1 MRFIGLALVGMI
13 LLSACSQYEPHTNL
27 DSQIV
32 GGWQNVGGGLYNQ
45 VFSSYPVPHMA
56 LSPTNKPFVTFSN
69 NSNVF
74 VKTWNGTLWRD
85 LGNVRN
91 NATLEAT
98 RSDITVNASG
108 TPLVTWVEAAC
119 ASCEGNVYVKRRV
132 GTSWTQL
139 GGKVNSRP
147 ARDPVIA
154 LDKNGVPYVAF
165 GQGFYLEPTSDLYVK
180 VFKNGVW
187 STLGGALDVNT
198 THEKRAAKLVIDNNG
213 NPIVAWLEVNV
224 NVPGD
229 IRGYIKRWNGSSW
242 QLLGSDTDD
251 VFAIDL
257 ALDSSGLPYR
267 ARVIVT
273 GLTQETK
280 RYDLFVEKWSGSGW
294 RMVGADFL
302 NSSLYRVSYISL
314 EIDGSDRPVIAYT
327 EDNAI
332 NSNNNQI
339 FVKRFVG
346 NGWQYL
352 GRFVNRA
359 LNDAALPLGTS
370 STPDLAIDAN
380 GLPLVTF
387 VEESSVAPLNIY
399 VNQFRP

>member
-1 MRFIGLALVGMI
+1 MTNSKSGFWRNVLDLPSLDKWAKINLTGERMKYISLVLLLVLLA
-13 LLSACSQYEPHTNL
+13 ACSQSEFKTDEPETNITL
-27 DSQIV
+27 NAQVV
-32 GGWQNVGGGLYNQ
+32 GGWQFLGGGVHGQ
-45 VFSSYPVPHMA
+45 TFTSYPVPRIA
-56 LSPTNKPFVTFSN
+56 LSLTNKPFVTFSN
-69 NSNVF
+69 SGNVF
-74 VKTWNGTLWRD
+74 IKTWNGTLWRD

-119 ASCEGNVYVKRRV
+119 ASCEGNIYVKQRV

-139 GGKVNSRP
+139 GGRLNSRP

-154 LDKNGVPYVAF
+154 LDQNGVPYVAF
-165 GQGFYLEPTSDLYVK
+165 GQGFYLEPTSDMYVK

-198 THEKRAAKLVIDNNG
+198 TYEKRAAKLVIDSNG
-213 NPIVAWLEVNV
+213 NPVVAWLEVNV

-229 IRGYIKRWNGSSW
+229 IRSYIKRWNGSRW
-242 QLLGSDTDD
+242 Q
-251 VFAIDL
+251 
-257 ALDSSGLPYR
+257 R
-267 ARVIVT
+267 
-273 GLTQETK
+273 
-280 RYDLFVEKWSGSGW
+280 
-294 RMVGADFL
+294 VGADFL
-302 NSSLYRVSYISL
+302 NGSIYRVYYLSL
-314 EIDGSDRPVIAYT
+314 EIDTSNRPVISYT
-327 EDNAI
+327 END
-332 NSNNNQI
+332 QT

-370 STPDLAIDAN
+370 STPDLAIDVN
-380 GLPLVTF
+380 GIPFVTF
-387 VEESSVAPLNIY
+387 IEDSSIAPLNVY
-399 VNQFRP
+399 VNQFVP